1 MIHLSALI
9 AATALLLVLILFAV
23 FRLRQNSIRRQ
34 AVIIKAECVSA
45 EKTKTRL
52 LTYTV
57 TYKYEINE
65 LICRKTCKQILF
77 APKPGREYR
86 LIVSKRALLIAVPL
100 AEMIKWIIITV
111 LLIMLTIAIDVAG
124 LHERHIYKLTHQ
136 RWP

>member
-9 AATALLLVLILFAV
+9 AATTLLLMLILFAV
-23 FRLRQNSIRRQ
+23 FKLRQNSIRGQ

-45 EKTKTRL
+45 EKTGQ

-77 APKPGREYR
+77 APKPGRMCR
-86 LIVSKRALLIAVPL
+86 LIVSRRALLIAVPL
-100 AEMIKWIIITV
+100 AEVIKWIIIIM
-111 LLIMLTIAIDVAG
+111 LLIALTIAVDVAG
-124 LHERHIYKLTHQ
+124 LHERHIYKLAHQ

>member
-9 AATALLLVLILFAV
+9 AATALLLVLILFAI
-23 FRLRQNSIRRQ
+23 FKLRQNSIMGQ
-34 AVIIKAECVSA
+34 AVIIKAECASV
-45 EKTKTRL
+45 EKTKL

-77 APKPGREYR
+77 APKPGRMYR
-86 LIVSKRALLIAVPL
+86 LVVSKRALLIAVPL
-100 AEMIKWIIITV
+100 AEMVKWIIIIM
-111 LLIMLTIAIDVAG
+111 LLIALTIALDVAG
-124 LHERHIYKLTHQ
+124 LHEKHIYKLAHQ

>member
-9 AATALLLVLILFAV
+9 AATTLLLMLILFAV
-23 FRLRQNSIRRQ
+23 FRLRQNSIRRR
-34 AVIIKAECVSA
+34 AVIIKAECVSV
-45 EKTKTRL
+45 EKTGL
-52 LTYTV
+52 LAYTV

-77 APKPGREYR
+77 VPKPGRMCK

-111 LLIMLTIAIDVAG
+111 LLIALTIAVDVAW
-124 LHERHIYKLTHQ
+124 LHERHIYKLAHQ
-136 RWP
+136 KWP

>member
-9 AATALLLVLILFAV
+9 AATALLLMLILFAV
-23 FRLRQNSIRRQ
+23 FRLRQNSIRGH
-34 AVIIKAECVSA
+34 AIIIKAECASA
-45 EKTKTRL
+45 EKTGL

-77 APKPGREYR
+77 APKPGKIYR
-86 LIVSKRALLIAVPL
+86 LIVNRRALLIAVPL
-100 AEMIKWIIITV
+100 AEMVKWIIIIM
-111 LLIMLTIAIDVAG
+111 LLIALTIAVGVAG
-124 LHERHIYKLTHQ
+124 LHERHIYKLAHQ

>member
-1 MIHLSALI
+1 MIHLSTLI
-9 AATALLLVLILFAV
+9 AATALLLMLILFAV
-23 FRLRQNSIRRQ
+23 FKLRQNSIRGQ

-45 EKTKTRL
+45 EKTEP

-77 APKPGREYR
+77 APKPGRMYR

-100 AEMIKWIIITV
+100 AEMIKWIIITI
-111 LLIMLTIAIDVAG
+111 LLIALTITVDVVG
-124 LHERHIYKLTHQ
+124 LHERHIYKLAHQ

>member
-23 FRLRQNSIRRQ
+23 FRLRQNSIRGQ

-45 EKTKTRL
+45 EKTGL
-52 LTYTV
+52 FAYTV

-77 APKPGREYR
+77 APKPGRMYR
-86 LIVSKRALLIAVPL
+86 LVVSKRALLIAVPL
-100 AEMIKWIIITV
+100 AEMVKWIIIIM
-111 LLIMLTIAIDVAG
+111 LLIALTIAVDVAG
-124 LHERHIYKLTHQ
+124 LHERHIYKLAHQ

>member
-9 AATALLLVLILFAV
+9 AATTLLLVLILFAI
-23 FRLRQNSIRRQ
+23 FKLRQNSIRGQ
-34 AVIIKAECVSA
+34 AVIIKAECISA
-45 EKTKTRL
+45 EKTGL

-77 APKPGREYR
+77 APKPGRMYR
-86 LIVSKRALLIAVPL
+86 LIVSKRALLIAIPL
-100 AEMIKWIIITV
+100 AEMIKWIIIIM
-111 LLIMLTIAIDVAG
+111 LLIALTITVDAAW
-124 LHERHIYKLTHQ
+124 LHERHIYKLAHQ

>member
-9 AATALLLVLILFAV
+9 AATALLLVFILFAV
-23 FRLRQNSIRRQ
+23 FRLRQNSIRGQ
-34 AVIIKAECVSA
+34 AVIIKAECASV
-45 EKTKTRL
+45 KKTRL

-77 APKPGREYR
+77 MPKPGRMCR
-86 LIVSKRALLIAVPL
+86 LIVSRRALLIAIPL

-111 LLIMLTIAIDVAG
+111 LLIALTITVDVAG
-124 LHERHIYKLTHQ
+124 LHERHIYKLAHQ

>member
-9 AATALLLVLILFAV
+9 TATALLLVFILFAV
-23 FRLRQNSIRRQ
+23 FRLRQNSIRGQ
-34 AVIIKAECVSA
+34 AVIIKAECISV
-45 EKTKTRL
+45 EKNGP

-77 APKPGREYR
+77 APKPGRIYR
-86 LIVSKRALLIAVPL
+86 LIVNRRALLIAAPL
-100 AEMIKWIIITV
+100 AEMIKWIIIIM
-111 LLIMLTIAIDVAG
+111 LLIALTIIVDVAG
-124 LHERHIYKLTHQ
+124 MHERHIYKLAHQ

>member
-23 FRLRQNSIRRQ
+23 FNLRQNSIREQ

-45 EKTKTRL
+45 GKTGL

-77 APKPGREYR
+77 APKPSRMYR
-86 LIVSKRALLIAVPL
+86 LIVNRRALLIAVPL

-111 LLIMLTIAIDVAG
+111 LLIALTITVDAAG
-124 LHERHIYKLTHQ
+124 LHERHIYKLVHQ
-136 RWP
+136 KWP